1 MNKGDSKTRN
11 ETGCDRHPHRDV
23 AAKTYL
29 RSPMA
34 QTPIAG
40 LGERKP

>member
-11 ETGCDRHPHRDV
+11 ETGCDRHPHQDV

-29 RSPMA
+29 RSPKSLN
-34 QTPIAG
+34 TDSWTG
-40 LGERKP
+40 